1 MGWTFAMH
9 IAGSPDTGGGDV
21 DGAGNAAY
29 PKGCYYSPSEHKAFF
44 NPHPTGEPAGLQ
56 GYNALCA
63 FGNEQVALC
72 MGYTHVGDE
81 AWPYIGCGAGL
92 VANSANAMELTIC
105 GQGHTCGAGI
115 LDNSFNAYERAQDEA
130 KCCKKLHVPSCTD
143 TDSRQT
149 DHYCS
154 DTGLIYNAGADATPN
169 PSDAACCVPATCAAT
184 DKYGRAGH
192 PFDCPD
198 GTSFIAGNSAA
209 TSPDPA
215 KCCTVRQP
223 CLLLPPARAFPSS
236 PSAPPLHRE
245 QRVHRARE

>member
-1 MGWTFAMH
+1 MH
-9 IAGSPDTGGGDV
+9 HAD
-21 DGAGNAAY
+21 
-29 PKGCYYSPSEHKAFF
+29 
-44 NPHPTGEPAGLQ
+44 
-56 GYNALCA
+56 
-63 FGNEQVALC
+63 
-72 MGYTHVGDE
+72 
-81 AWPYIGCGAGL
+81 
-92 VANSANAMELTIC
+92 
-105 GQGHTCGAGI
+105 TCGNYYTCSGSLIADSAAAAVTTP
-115 LDNSFNAYERAQDEA
+115 LDDPT
-130 KCCKKLHVPSCTD
+130 CCKSAYVHVPSCTD

-154 DTGLIYNAGADATPN
+154 NASLVYSAAADATPN